1 MIALR
6 LVRLIEDH
14 SDELAEGLLKKFKV
28 SSLTRD
34 MSKVPDSELRDRVYE
49 ILNNLGEW
57 LLYKREDE
65 IERRYRELGARRSSQ
80 QVSLSDY
87 CWAIVLT
94 KEHVWEFL
102 QKQGMLRGP
111 LEIFGEMELLRLM
124 DQFFDRALCYA
135 TEGYEQT
142 SAAHTVA

>member
-14 SDELAEGLLKKFKV
+14 SEELAEGLLKKFQV
-28 SSLTRD
+28 SSLTTD
-34 MSKVPDSELRDRVYE
+34 MSKVPAQELRDRVYE

-57 LLYKREDE
+57 LVYKREDE
-65 IERRYRELGARRSSQ
+65 IERRYRDLGARRASQ
-80 QVSLSDY
+80 NVALSDY

-94 KEHVWEFL
+94 KEHLWEFL

-111 LEIFGEMELLRLM
+111 LEIYGELELLRLM

-135 TEGYEQT
+135 TEGYERT
-142 SAAHTVA
+142 GRVAAA